1 MDTECDGVVWVLMI
15 MVMLDGD
22 GETLTEMFDGD
33 GDVWR

>member
-1 MDTECDGVVWVLMI
+1 MDTECDADVWMAMGI
-15 MVMLDGD
+15 AMFDGD